1 MFRLGKVRIEIVKR
15 MARELV
21 SKFPDA
27 FNTNY
32 YDNKRKVMEFIDVE
46 SKRLRNRIAGY
57 ITSIKRIEKRRST
70 PEAAAEGARSSPSA
84 I

>member
-1 MFRLGKVRIEIVKR
+1 MRIEIVKR

-57 ITSIKRIEKRRST
+57 ITS
-70 PEAAAEGARSSPSA
+70 
-84 I
+84 